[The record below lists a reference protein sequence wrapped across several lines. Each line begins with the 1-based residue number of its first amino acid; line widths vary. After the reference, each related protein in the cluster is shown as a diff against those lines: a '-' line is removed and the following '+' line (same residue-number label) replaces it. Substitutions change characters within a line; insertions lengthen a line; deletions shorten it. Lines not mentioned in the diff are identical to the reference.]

1 MGREERRDHIMDHE
15 GLRGLIH
22 SFTPY
27 YGVLLYSNCSGTNWI
42 MGYSARWSIPG
53 LLVVYSVFS
62 ITRCL
67 SRNSG

>member
-1 MGREERRDHIMDHE
+1 MDHE

-27 YGVLLYSNCSGTNWI
+27 YCTVIATVASTTGLCDGDRN
-42 MGYSARWSIPG
+42 GYSAWSILG
-53 LLVVYSVFS
+53 LLVYLVFS

>member
-1 MGREERRDHIMDHE
+1 MDHE

>member
-27 YGVLLYSNCSGTNWI
+27 YYCTVIATVAVLTGLWDILHDGVF
-42 MGYSARWSIPG
+42 PG
-53 LLVVYSVFS
+53 F
-62 ITRCL
+62 
-67 SRNSG
+67 